1 MSTAVRHL
9 ILSIEAP
16 SRRTL
21 FFRALVGLFAFDLLG
36 LGRKYSRA
44 HRFLQRTRTAHRG
57 AAPDIVDRVCHAVN
71 HASIWYPKRVRCLQR
86 STVTTCLLRRYGVAA
101 QMAVGAQT
109 IPFKAH
115 AWTEVNGHAVN
126 ERNDVQKIYSV
137 WERC

>member
-1 MSTAVRHL
+1 MSTAVREL
-9 ILSIEAP
+9 ILSIEDP

-44 HRFLQRTRTAHRG
+44 HRFLQRSRIARRG
-57 AAPDIVDRVCHAVN
+57 APPDIVDRVCHAVN

-115 AWTEVNGHAVN
+115 AWTEVEGHAIN

>member
-1 MSTAVRHL
+1 MSTAVREL
-9 ILSIEAP
+9 ILDIEGP
-16 SRRTL
+16 SRRVL
-21 FFRALVGLFAFDLLG
+21 FFFALLGLFAFDLLD

-44 HRFLQRTRTAHRG
+44 RRLLQRSKAGPRCAP
-57 AAPDIVDRVCHAVN
+57 PDIVDRVCHAVN
-71 HASIWYPKRVRCLQR
+71 QASIWYPKQVRCLQR
-86 STVTTCLLRRYGVAA
+86 SIVTTCLLRRYGVPA

-115 AWTEVNGHAVN
+115 AWTEVNGQAVN

>member
-1 MSTAVRHL
+1 MSTAVREL
-9 ILSIEAP
+9 ILAIEGP
-16 SRRTL
+16 RRRTL
-21 FFRALVGLFAFDLLG
+21 LFLALLGLLAFDLLD

-44 HRFLQRTRTAHRG
+44 RRLLQRSTTARRCTS
-57 AAPDIVDRVCHAVN
+57 PDIVDRVCHAVN

-86 STVTTCLLRRYGVAA
+86 SIVTTCLLRRYGVPA

-115 AWTEVNGHAVN
+115 AWTEVNGQAVN